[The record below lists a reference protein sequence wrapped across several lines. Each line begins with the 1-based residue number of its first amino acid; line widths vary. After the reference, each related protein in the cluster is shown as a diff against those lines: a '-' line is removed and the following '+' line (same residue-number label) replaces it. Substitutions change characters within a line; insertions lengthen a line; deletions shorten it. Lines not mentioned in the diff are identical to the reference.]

1 MVTNWSTLINSTGSM
16 REQSRR
22 EPNGRKHRETMQINC
37 EVSADNPQ
45 SHIKRGKSVDTK
57 RINDATKQTRVRIA
71 HDIIRNQ
78 FGPRLVKP
86 DGSALYCCQ
95 VRKR

>member
-1 MVTNWSTLINSTGSM
+1 MVTNWSSLINSTGSM

-22 EPNGRKHRETMQINC
+22 ESNGTKHRETMQINC
-37 EVSADNPQ
+37 EIAADNPQ
-45 SHIKRGKSVDTK
+45 PKLKRGKSVDTA
-57 RINDATKQTRVRIA
+57 RINAVTKETNKRIA
-71 HDIIRNQ
+71 HDIIRSA

-95 VRKR
+95 VRK

>member
-1 MVTNWSTLINSTGSM
+1 M

-22 EPNGRKHRETMQINC
+22 EPNGSKHRETMQINC
-37 EVSADNPQ
+37 EIAADNPRER
-45 SHIKRGKSVDTK
+45 IKRGKSVDTERVNQILK
-57 RINDATKQTRVRIA
+57 ATNVRIA

-86 DGSALYCCQ
+86 NGTAIYQCQ
-95 VRKR
+95 IRK

>member
-22 EPNGRKHRETMQINC
+22 EPNGSKHRETMQINC
-37 EVSADNPQ
+37 EVSGDNPQ
-45 SHIKRGKSVDTK
+45 PRIKRGKSVDTT
-57 RINDATKQTRVRIA
+57 RINKAAKATRVRIA

-78 FGPRLVKP
+78 FGPRLVKK
-86 DGSALYCCQ
+86 DGTALYQCQ
-95 VRKR
+95 CK